1 MSLFA
6 PVSTTPPAAE
16 LLALLTLRLT
26 PGLGP
31 RRIEALRQHFGSAL
45 GVLDAPREAL
55 RAVPGLDS
63 RSVAALGTAGPREA
77 AEQELEKVAAARA
90 QGKDITLLGRGLP
103 GYPPAL
109 EALGDPPAV
118 LWVRGPLPELPPTP
132 PAVGIVGTRSASPHA
147 LSLTRQIAADLA
159 GAGLAVV
166 SGLARGVDTAAHSA
180 AVDTGGLSL
189 GVVGHAVDRVYP
201 AENVDLARRLTLVS
215 EYPLGTGPKAHHF
228 PQRNRLIAALSA
240 GVLVVEGELKSGS
253 LITATHALE
262 CGRTVFAVPG
272 RAGDLR
278 AAGPHRLLRE
288 GAVLTETAA
297 DILTELGWAAGVAAS
312 GHAAPELPPEQAAV
326 YAALSEPRTLD
337 DLSALTG
344 LSLTDLQTALMM
356 LQLSGLAEDSG
367 GRWLR
372 R

>member
-6 PVSTTPPAAE
+6 PASDAAPEAE

-31 RRIEALRQHFGSAL
+31 RRIEALREHFGAAQDA
-45 GVLDAPREAL
+45 LDAPREAL
-55 RAVPGLDS
+55 RGVPGLDS
-63 RSVAALGTAGPREA
+63 RSAAAIGTAAPREA
-77 AEQELEKVAAARA
+77 AEQELAKVAAAQS

-109 EALGDPPAV
+109 DALGDPPAV

-147 LSLTRQIAADLA
+147 LSLTRQIAAELVA
-159 GAGLAVV
+159 TGLVVV

-180 AVDTGGLSL
+180 AVDAGGLSV

-228 PQRNRLIAALSA
+228 PQRNRLIAALAA

-288 GAVLTETAA
+288 GAVLTESAA
-297 DILTELGWAAGVAAS
+297 DILTELGCSVGGAAS
-312 GHAAPELPPEQAAV
+312 APAAPELPPEQAAV

-337 DLSALTG
+337 DLAALTR
-344 LSLTDLQTALMM
+344 LSLAELQTALML